1 MSTALDARTR
11 SWRTR
16 VFVATWV
23 CYVTY
28 YFCRRPFSV
37 AKSSLGKELGLDATQ
52 LGDIGAVYL
61 VAYAIGQFAAG
72 VLGQRLGQRTTLLAG
87 MATTAAV
94 SLAFGLAPSSG
105 LFWIAMGINGL
116 AQATGWSGNVGI
128 MARWFGHHERG
139 RVMGTWATC
148 FTVGAITSTWFAS
161 WTMGLWGWRAAFTCG
176 AVVLVLSMVVTAT
189 WSRLPDRLHVQPIPP
204 GEEGGEADPAG
215 DLAAAAARP
224 GLLGLS
230 REAWGAVVLVGGF
243 YFFAK
248 LVRYAIWS
256 WVPFVLERNYQLT
269 GEAAG
274 YYSTAFD
281 LAGIPGV
288 WFTGW
293 MSDRFFGSRRAM
305 PALIMVIAMTGATG
319 LLLACAGA
327 GVGAFALLLALV
339 GFSLYGPDAL
349 LTGAGAMDIGRGRQA
364 TLAAGLISGIGSMG
378 PIVQELVVGRLYDA
392 KGGELGPVFALLFGS
407 SIAAALFCVALVRRG
422 KTARAI

>member
-1 MSTALDARTR
+1 MSAALDARTR
-11 SWRTR
+11 DWRTR
-16 VFVATWV
+16 VFVSTWV

-28 YFCRRPFSV
+28 YFCRKPFSV
-37 AKSSLGKELGLDATQ
+37 GKSSIGKELGLDATE

-61 VAYAIGQFAAG
+61 ITYAIGQFMAG
-72 VLGQRLGQRTTLLAG
+72 VLGQRLGQRTTLLTG
-87 MATTAAV
+87 MACSAAV
-94 SLAFGLAPSSG
+94 SLAFGLVPSSPVFWVG
-105 LFWIAMGINGL
+105 LGINGL

-148 FTVGAITSTWFAS
+148 FTVGSITSTWFAG
-161 WTMGLWGWRAAFTCG
+161 WVLGQWGWRAAFLAG
-176 AVVLVLSMVVTAT
+176 VVVLVLSMIVTAA
-189 WSRLPDRLHVQPIPP
+189 WSRLPERLRLQPIPP
-204 GEEGGEADPAG
+204 GEEGGEPDPAG
-215 DLAAAAARP
+215 AAAAEERRP
-224 GLLGLS
+224 GPLGLS
-230 REAWGAVVLVGGF
+230 REAWGAVLLVGGF

-256 WVPFVLERNYQLT
+256 WVPFFLQRNYQLT
-269 GEAAG
+269 GDAAA

-305 PALIMVIAMTGATG
+305 PALIMVIAMTVATG
-319 LLLACAGA
+319 ALLGLG
-327 GVGAFALLLALV
+327 GVGVGVFALLLALV

-364 TLAAGLISGIGSMG
+364 TLAAGLISGIGSIG
-378 PIVQELVVGRLYDA
+378 PIVQELVIGRLYDA

-407 SIAAALFCVALVRRG
+407 SIMSALFCVALVRRG
-422 KTARAI
+422 RRAREV